1 MKSLIWKDYRLSR
14 SLLLL
19 VVVTWV
25 LMYLVGVGTQ
35 LASTWP
41 RLPSLDDW
49 AEMLHAYGTAWLY
62 LTICFAGLLGGHA
75 IACERSDRSANFLAC
90 LPPRNWQ
97 ILTSKLVVAIGTL
110 SAMWGWALL
119 SVYCIAAS
127 MSSAPVDDVRQ
138 FVTMPGIASV
148 CVLTFGVG
156 WMASA
161 IQEKTTLPIL
171 LALLAP
177 IAVSVVLIL
186 VGNVLGIPMV
196 RVSGWTNL
204 VCFVV
209 GSAAFA
215 AGTWHYCRRV
225 EP

>member
-19 VVVTWV
+19 VAVTWV
-25 LMYLVGVGTQ
+25 LLYLVGVGAQ

-41 RLPSLDDW
+41 QPPSLGDW
-49 AEMLHAYGTAWLY
+49 AEMLHAYGTVWLY
-62 LTICFAGLLGGHA
+62 LTMCFAGLLGGHA

-90 LPPRNWQ
+90 LPPTKRQ
-97 ILTSKLVVAIGTL
+97 ILTSKLIVAIATL
-110 SAMWGWALL
+110 LAMWGWALL
-119 SVYCIAAS
+119 SVYCIAAGLS
-127 MSSAPVDDVRQ
+127 HEPVGGDRQ
-138 FVTMPGIASV
+138 FVTLPGIASI

-161 IQEKTTLPIL
+161 IFEKTTLPIL
-171 LALLAP
+171 LALLSP
-177 IAVSVVLIL
+177 VAVSVVLIL
-186 VGNVLGIPMV
+186 LGSLLSVSMV
-196 RVSGWTNL
+196 RVSDWTNP
-204 VCFVV
+204 VCFVL
-209 GSAAFA
+209 GAAALA

>member
-19 VVVTWV
+19 VAGTWV
-25 LMYLVGVGTQ
+25 LLYLVGVGTQ

-41 RLPSLDDW
+41 RPPSMVEW
-49 AEMLHAYGTAWLY
+49 AEMLHAYGAAWLY
-62 LTICFAGLLGGHA
+62 LTMCFAGLLGGHA

-90 LPPRNWQ
+90 LPPTKWQ
-97 ILTSKLVVAIGTL
+97 ILSSKLVVAMATL
-110 SAMWGWALL
+110 AAMWGWALL
-119 SVYCIAAS
+119 SVYGVAAS
-127 MSSAPVDDVRQ
+127 LSPVPVDDDRQ
-138 FVTMPGIASV
+138 LVTLPGIASV

-161 IQEKTTLPIL
+161 MFEKTTLPIL
-171 LALLAP
+171 FALLSP
-177 IAVSVVLIL
+177 VAVSVVLIL
-186 VGNVLGIPMV
+186 FGNLLGVPMV
-196 RVSGWTNL
+196 RVSDWTNMACCVAGATAL
-204 VCFVV
+204 V
-209 GSAAFA
+209 